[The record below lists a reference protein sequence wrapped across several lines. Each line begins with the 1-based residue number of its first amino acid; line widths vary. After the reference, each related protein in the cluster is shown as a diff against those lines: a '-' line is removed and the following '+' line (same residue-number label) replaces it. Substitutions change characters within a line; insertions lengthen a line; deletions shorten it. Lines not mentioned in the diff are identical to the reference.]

1 MNENDKPQELR
12 IKYKNYFENLLSNSS
27 APALIDET
35 NVYQEANPV
44 PRKILFD
51 MIKENQLEG
60 SRLEGKENFKAFYD
74 AVKAGKRGLILMEH
88 YSNFDLPEILYM
100 LETEGSEWAKDLSS
114 RIIAIAGMKL
124 NEANPLVR
132 AWTEGVS
139 RVVIYPSRS
148 LNSVENSSVSEEE
161 KKAEEAKAKK
171 INFAAMRAMDA
182 CKKRGEVI
190 LVFPAGTRYRPGRPE
205 TKRGLREIDSY
216 LRLFDIMILVSN
228 NGNCLRFNP
237 EDTENMLRDLV
248 CKDEK
253 ILCASPV
260 IDCKTFRNDVLSQ
273 LPADDPD
280 PKQKTVD
287 KVMEIL
293 EAQHDEI
300 EKIRNVHEYF

>member
-132 AWTEGVS
+132 AWTEGFS
-139 RVVIYPSRS
+139 RIVIYPSRS

-260 IDCKTFRNDVLSQ
+260 IDCKTFRNDVLSK

>member
-132 AWTEGVS
+132 AWTEGFS

-253 ILCASPV
+253 ILCASLV
-260 IDCKTFRNDVLSQ
+260 IDCKTFRNDVLSK